1 MYPQQQNNTIFWIE
15 ITSIRP
21 NPQQPRK
28 EFNDGQLKELAE
40 SIKQYGILQPLL
52 VTRHETEVPH
62 GTTVEYEL
70 ISGERRWRAAKIAGL
85 NQIPVIIRKEP
96 AERVKLELAL
106 IENLQREDLNPI
118 EKAKAFKQLSEDFHM
133 KHREISQKIGKSR
146 VYVTNT
152 MRLLFLPQEMTD
164 AIAEGKMTESQGR
177 SLLMLSEKPEA
188 QKTLFNDIIYKGI
201 NAKESEIL
209 ARRIAYERARKQEGL
224 HFNEETRE
232 LENRLAVLLGTRV
245 YIDRKGDAGKISI
258 SFSSEDQLK
267 ILYKILSE
275 AKEKNIFQDEDLT
288 ALNETRDP
296 ARHFIEKENNFY
308 PNTKDRSDENPIFN
322 APFSEQ
328 ENLII
333 QEISSPA
340 PFQNFSSDPLDN
352 IAPLPPL
359 EERPEQNQGEK
370 IFNETEPVKN
380 TPLEDLPKEANDGIK
395 VSNDELQTS
404 LEAQINKQS
413 QNSDV
418 SDKVNENIQ
427 NSQQEDL
434 KQIEEEL
441 K

>member
-1 MYPQQQNNTIFWIE
+1 MFA
-15 ITSIRP
+15 
-21 NPQQPRK
+21 
-28 EFNDGQLKELAE
+28 F
-40 SIKQYGILQPLL
+40 
-52 VTRHETEVPH
+52 VTV
-62 GTTVEYEL
+62 
-70 ISGERRWRAAKIAGL
+70 
-85 NQIPVIIRKEP
+85 
-96 AERVKLELAL
+96 
-106 IENLQREDLNPI
+106 
-118 EKAKAFKQLSEDFHM
+118 
-133 KHREISQKIGKSR
+133 
-146 VYVTNT
+146 
-152 MRLLFLPQEMTD
+152 
-164 AIAEGKMTESQGR
+164 
-177 SLLMLSEKPEA
+177 
-188 QKTLFNDIIYKGI
+188 I

-296 ARHFIEKENNFY
+296 AWHFIEKENNFY

-352 IAPLPPL
+352 IAPLLPL

-413 QNSDV
+413 QNNDV
-418 SDKVNENIQ
+418 SDKVN
-427 NSQQEDL
+427 
-434 KQIEEEL
+434 
-441 K
+441 